1 MTATL
6 NVVVSINSTTA
17 MQTYCSAPSSK
28 LASASP
34 TLCLADG
41 AAPAKG
47 GRTLRHSRPGLHI
60 KLLCWA
66 FLRVF
71 AFLYGLSLTHLV
83 SRRRGGSRKRRT
95 DAAPLASWFANNYSV
110 GRFLRFLL
118 SFTACPSPTFCSIRA
133 RAFNGRPNKVI
144 KPCAS
149 LWL

>member
-1 MTATL
+1 MSATL
-6 NVVVSINSTTA
+6 NVVVSINSTTV
-17 MQTYCSAPSSK
+17 MQTYWSAPSSK

-60 KLLCWA
+60 IILLD
-66 FLRVF
+66 VF
-71 AFLYGLSLTHLV
+71 KVFTFLYGLSLTHLV
-83 SRRRGGSRKRRT
+83 SRRRGGSRKRWT

>member
-1 MTATL
+1 MSTTL
-6 NVVVSINSTTA
+6 NVVVSINSTTV
-17 MQTYCSAPSSK
+17 MQTYWSAPSSK

-34 TLCLADG
+34 TLCLAGG

-47 GRTLRHSRPGLHI
+47 GRTLRHSRPVLHI
-60 KLLCWA
+60 KLLCWT
-66 FLRVF
+66 FFKVF
-71 AFLYGLSLTHLV
+71 AFFYSLSLTHLV
-83 SRRRGGSRKRRT
+83 SRRRGGSRKRWT
-95 DAAPLASWFANNYSV
+95 NAAPLPSWFANYSV

-118 SFTACPSPTFCSIRA
+118 SFMACPSPTFCSIRA

>member
-6 NVVVSINSTTA
+6 NVVVSINSTTV
-17 MQTYCSAPSSK
+17 MQIYWSAPSSK

-47 GRTLRHSRPGLHI
+47 ERTLRHSVLVC
-60 KLLCWA
+60 KQLLCWT
-66 FLRVF
+66 FFKVF

-83 SRRRGGSRKRRT
+83 SRRRGGSRKRWT
-95 DAAPLASWFANNYSV
+95 DAAPLASWFAYNYSV

>member
-6 NVVVSINSTTA
+6 NVVVSINSTTV
-17 MQTYCSAPSSK
+17 MQTYWSAPSSK

-41 AAPAKG
+41 AARAKG
-47 GRTLRHSRPGLHI
+47 GRTLRHSRPGLQNYSVGR
-60 KLLCWA
+60 
-66 FLRVF
+66 FLR
-71 AFLYGLSLTHLV
+71 FLLSFTACPSPTLCLADGAARAKGGRTLRHSRPGLQ
-83 SRRRGGSRKRRT
+83 
-95 DAAPLASWFANNYSV
+95 NYSV